1 MKRLASATLT
11 AFLLVVQ
18 AFIGVPAN
26 AAQAQPVPEAPSRLR
41 LDIDEM
47 NPRLLVSTSSTLTVS
62 GTVTNTG
69 DRRIT
74 GVRVRLQLGERQTT
88 SRQLGEAL
96 AEAPPTDASI
106 TDYTDVARVVEP
118 GQTVPLQITVPL
130 GGDAKALVSKPGV
143 YPLLVNVNGTPD
155 RGGQARL
162 AAFSM
167 LLPVLG
173 VPGQS
178 APPRP
183 ERSTELSVLWPIADT
198 RPRVVAAPFGGT
210 LVLSDD
216 QLAIDLAPGGRLDN
230 LITAAKNVQSDSRLF
245 DSLCFA
251 IDPDLLETVEKMTGG
266 YSVRTTDGGQA
277 PGRGNET
284 ATRWLGALRQ
294 LLQGACVLQL
304 PYADADLPALGQVTD
319 GDSSLTKTAVDNTSL
334 YERLLGVKPLPGVL
348 WPNGGLDSATLGT
361 LADARV
367 TTVIAESDQLVSTRP
382 LTAPA
387 TIEGTNLRGVA
398 IDPLLTRSMA
408 VTRPADGTAAN
419 LTPADDPDVT
429 AQNALAVLA
438 FQTGAQSDT
447 SGAPLLLAPPRRW
460 TAPVDELT
468 LLLRTIGDYAGLGM
482 VSPKPVLEEL
492 AAPVKGTAKM
502 DFTAKDAPA
511 ELPQP
516 VINSLH
522 ETEQDTADFGGSLT
536 EDPTT
541 QVEPEDLVKPVRA
554 GLMRASST
562 AWRADTAG
570 ALAAAG
576 DARSQLDGLRGQITV
591 ETPRQQ
597 ISLAS
602 DTSPLPVT
610 LKNSLP
616 VGVTVRVNLSNFT
629 GLRPEQIPDRP
640 LPARGSVPHLIQAE
654 ALRTGHFSV
663 DVSLSTPGGT
673 PLGAPARMELNS
685 TQFGLITLIVTIV
698 AGAALLLLSGRRIYR
713 RIRGKD
719 QAQAS

>member
-18 AFIGVPAN
+18 AFIGVPASG
-26 AAQAQPVPEAPSRLR
+26 AQAQPGPDAPSRLR

-62 GTVTNTG
+62 GKVTNTG

-74 GVRVRLQLGERQTT
+74 NVRVRLQFGERQTT

-106 TDYTDVARVVEP
+106 TEYAEVARVVEP

-130 GGDAKALVSKPGV
+130 GGDAKPLVSKPGV
-143 YPLLVNVNGTPD
+143 YPLLVNVNGTPEF
-155 RGGQARL
+155 GGQARL

-167 LLPVLG
+167 LMPVLG

-178 APPRP
+178 PPAKPQRP
-183 ERSTELSVLWPIADT
+183 TELSVLWPIADT

-216 QLAIDLAPGGRLDN
+216 QLAIDLAPGGRLDA
-230 LITAAKNVQSDSRLF
+230 LVTAAKNVKGETRLF
-245 DSLCFA
+245 DSMCFA
-251 IDPDLLETVEKMTGG
+251 IDPDLLETVEKMAGG
-266 YSVRTTDGGQA
+266 YLVRTADGGQV
-277 PGRGNET
+277 PGRGNDT
-284 ATRWLGALRQ
+284 ATRWLNSLRQ
-294 LLQGACVLQL
+294 VLQDSCTLQL
-304 PYADADLPALGQVTD
+304 PYADADLPALAKVTD
-319 GDSSLTKTAVDNTSL
+319 GDPRLAKTAVDNTSL
-334 YERLLGVKPLPGVL
+334 FERLLGVKPLPGVL
-348 WPNGGLDSATLGT
+348 WPNGGLDSTTLGA

-367 TTVIAESDQLVSTRP
+367 TTVLAESDQLVSNRP

-398 IDPLLTRSMA
+398 LDPLLSRSMA
-408 VTRPADGTAAN
+408 ATRPTDAVAAN
-419 LTPADDPDVT
+419 LTPADDPDVA

-447 SGAPLLLAPPRRW
+447 DGSPLLLAPPRRW
-460 TAPVDELT
+460 SAPVDELT
-468 LLLRTIGDYAGLGM
+468 LLLRTIGDYSNLGM
-482 VSPKPVLEEL
+482 VSSKPLLEEL
-492 AAPVKGTAKM
+492 AQPVKGTAKM
-502 DFTAKDAPA
+502 DYGAKEAPA
-511 ELPQP
+511 ELPQQ
-516 VINSLH
+516 VITSLNR
-522 ETEQDTADFGGSLT
+522 TERETADFGSSLT
-536 EDPTT
+536 GDATT
-541 QVEPEDLVKPVRA
+541 QVEPEDLIKPIRS

-562 AWRADTAG
+562 AWRADAAG
-570 ALAAAG
+570 ALTSAG
-576 DARSQLDGLRGQITV
+576 DARGQLDALRGQVTV

-616 VGVTVRVNLSNFT
+616 VGVTVRINLNNFT

-713 RIRGKD
+713 RVRGKD
-719 QAQAS
+719 RS

>member
-11 AFLLVVQ
+11 AFLLVLQ
-18 AFIGVPAN
+18 AFIGVPAGG
-26 AAQAQPVPEAPSRLR
+26 APAQPGPDAPSRLR

-47 NPRLLVSTSSTLTVS
+47 NPRLLVSTSATLTVA
-62 GTVTNTG
+62 GKVTNTG

-74 GVRVRLQLGERQTT
+74 DVQVRLQFGERQTT

-106 TDYTDVARVVEP
+106 TKYVDVARVIEP
-118 GQTVPLQITVPL
+118 GQTVPLLITVPL
-130 GGDAKALVSKPGV
+130 GGDAKPLVSRPGV
-143 YPLLVNVNGTPD
+143 YPLLVNVNGTPEF
-155 RGGQARL
+155 GGQARL

-183 ERSTELSVLWPIADT
+183 ERPTELSVLWPIADT

-216 QLAIDLAPGGRLDN
+216 QLATDLAPGGRLDA
-230 LITAAKNVQSDSRLF
+230 LVTAPKNIKGEPRLF
-245 DSLCFA
+245 DSMCFA
-251 IDPDLLETVEKMTGG
+251 IDPDLLETVEKMAGG
-266 YSVRTTDGGQA
+266 YLVRTPDGGQA
-277 PGRGNET
+277 PGRGHDT
-284 ATRWLGALRQ
+284 AARWLTSLRQ
-294 LLQGACVLQL
+294 LLQDSCTIQL
-304 PYADADLPALGQVTD
+304 PYADADLPALAKVTD
-319 GDSSLTKTAVDNTSL
+319 GDPRLAKTAVDNTSL
-334 YERLLGVKPLPGVL
+334 FERLLGVKPLPGVL
-348 WPNGGLDSATLGT
+348 WPNGGLDSATLAALG
-361 LADARV
+361 DARV
-367 TTVIAESDQLVSTRP
+367 TTVLAESDQLVSNRP

-398 IDPLLTRSMA
+398 LDPLLSRSMA
-408 VTRPADGTAAN
+408 ATRPVEGAAAN
-419 LTPADDPDVT
+419 LTPADDPDLA

-447 SGAPLLLAPPRRW
+447 AGAPLLLAPPRRW

-468 LLLRTIGDYAGLGM
+468 LLLRTIGDYSGLGM
-482 VSPKPVLEEL
+482 VTSKPLLEEL
-492 AAPVKGTAKM
+492 AKPVKGTAKM
-502 DFTAKDAPA
+502 EYGAKDAPA

-516 VINSLH
+516 VISSLSQ
-522 ETEQDTADFGGSLT
+522 TERETADFGSSLT
-536 EDPTT
+536 GDATT
-541 QVEPEDLVKPVRA
+541 QVEPEDLIKPIRS

-562 AWRADTAG
+562 AWRADSAG
-570 ALAAAG
+570 ALASAE
-576 DARSQLDGLRGQITV
+576 DARGQLDALRGQVTV
-591 ETPRQQ
+591 ETPKQQ

-616 VGVTVRVNLSNFT
+616 VGVTVRINLTNFT

-673 PLGAPARMELNS
+673 PLGSPARMELNS

-719 QAQAS
+719 RA